1 MDDSAIICN
10 EVTEFYDKDE
20 DVKAKSKDE
29 AKLNDKETKTI
40 PANFNEKKATCKIH
54 CVYILL
60 AFLLNIIG
68 LFTATS
74 VYCSLIK
81 YQEKSYYFT
90 TQIMIYK
97 KFCISKCII
106 KMRNKVKVIDIKN
119 PHIRIFQWYYH

>member
-20 DVKAKSKDE
+20 DVKAKS
-29 AKLNDKETKTI
+29 NDKETKTI
-40 PANFNEKKATCKIH
+40 PANFNEKKATCKTH

-60 AFLLNIIG
+60 AFLLIIIG

-119 PHIRIFQWYYH
+119 PHIRIFQ

>member
-40 PANFNEKKATCKIH
+40 PASFNEKKATCKTH

-60 AFLLNIIG
+60 AFLLIIIG

-74 VYCSLIK
+74 VYCSLLK

-97 KFCISKCII
+97 KFFISKCII

-119 PHIRIFQWYYH
+119 PHIRIFQ